1 MADPN
6 DLVFGKIAERTF
18 AFTSERFKDKT
29 ENIGRRL
36 ELLAETITGKFFQLM
51 AQRGKFIDVERN
63 TGFAAASYPIISES
77 LWDQKAKRGLVGG
90 SYGGQNRF
98 YSFKG
103 DLQRDLAGAS
113 LKETTQL
120 LGKSTFK
127 GLKSD
132 KFSDKQTVFRYGRGS
147 TVGGKKVGGQFGSIK
162 DISATIEIDLF
173 SKVNAPGDLNTLI
186 SGSGKAWAKKL
197 AVLDG
202 GRSGVRPIPARPLL
216 AAYYGWFLDVEAP
229 KLFGKDIGSTKWRSF
244 SE

>member
-1 MADPN
+1 MADQN
-6 DLVFGKIAERTF
+6 DLAFAKIAERTF
-18 AFTSERFKDKT
+18 MFTSERFKDKT

-36 ELLAETITGKFFQLM
+36 ELLAESITGKFFQMM

-63 TGFAAASYPIISES
+63 TGFAAASYPLISES

-103 DLQRDLAGAS
+103 DLERDLAGAS
-113 LKETTQL
+113 LKETTQI

-132 KFSDKQTVFRYGRGS
+132 KFSDKQTVFRWGRGS
-147 TVGGKKVGGQFGSIK
+147 AGGKGGQFGSIK

-173 SKVNAPGDLNTLI
+173 SKVNSSGDLNTLI

-202 GRSGVRPIPARPLL
+202 GRGGVRPIPARPLL